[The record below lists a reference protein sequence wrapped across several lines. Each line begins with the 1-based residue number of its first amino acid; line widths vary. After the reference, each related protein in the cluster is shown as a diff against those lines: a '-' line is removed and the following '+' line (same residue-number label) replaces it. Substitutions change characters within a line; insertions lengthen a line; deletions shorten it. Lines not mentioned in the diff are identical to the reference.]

1 MCECVTIMCTKAWGC
16 NATSFDTLNAKML
29 HNLPPEGQKKY
40 DEDSDRWLGAA
51 ARQFVRVRVRVS
63 IRVGVHIRVRVRRV
77 RISCGAN
84 LCLDY
89 NKNLMP
95 MANIFLSPD

>member
-1 MCECVTIMCTKAWGC
+1 MCTKAWGC

-51 ARQFVRVRVRVS
+51 ARQFVSVRVSVRVSIS
-63 IRVGVHIRVRVRRV
+63 IRVGVHIRVRRA

-84 LCLDY
+84 LCLSY
-89 NKNLMP
+89 NKNLIP
-95 MANIFLSPD
+95 TTNIFLSSD